1 MRVLRSSQTKSIRVL
16 LDEINLASADT
27 LECISSLLQGPTAS
41 ITLTEKGSFEP
52 IPRHTGFRLFACM
65 NPATDV
71 GKRELPRNIRA
82 KFTEIDVPPPDED
95 QEALIDVITHY
106 IGHIPVDF
114 YTKAGE
120 VQGHYDSKG
129 TEVICQASEVVFLS
143 SIS

>member
-1 MRVLRSSQTKSIRVL
+1 MRVFRSSQTKSIRVL

-95 QEALIDVITHY
+95 PEALIDVITHY
-106 IGHIPVDF
+106 IGHIAVAEKSVIADIAQF
-114 YTKAGE
+114 YTSIKR
-120 VQGHYDSKG
+120 
-129 TEVICQASEVVFLS
+129 LS
-143 SIS
+143 